1 MLVLTRD
8 DVEALLDPDA
18 LIEAVARAMADL
30 SAGVASVPA
39 RVAAMVDDRD
49 AFLAAMPSFVP
60 SLSML
65 ESKLVSVFPRNT
77 DRPTHQ
83 ALILTFDPVTGTPE
97 ALIDG
102 TVVTEARTAAAS
114 ALSARLLARDDAEVL
129 AILGTGVQAGAHA
142 RAVSRVR
149 PFRKLLVAG
158 RDGSAA
164 AALAASLGEEVGM
177 EAGAAD
183 GFEAAVGEADV
194 VCACTHADRPVVR
207 RAWLRPGA
215 HVASVGYNPS
225 GEGEVD
231 QDLVAEAA
239 VVVESRAAALAPA
252 PAGAVELVRAIEAG
266 RIADDHIR
274 AELGELV
281 AGTARGRSSDEEIT
295 LYKSVGVAVQDA
307 AAARLVLDAARER
320 GLGTELA
327 L

>member
-1 MLVLTRD
+1 VLVLTRD

-129 AILGTGVQAGAHA
+129 AILGTGV
-142 RAVSRVR
+142 
-149 PFRKLLVAG
+149 
-158 RDGSAA
+158 
-164 AALAASLGEEVGM
+164 
-177 EAGAAD
+177 
-183 GFEAAVGEADV
+183 EAAVREADV